1 MGPGPNDSSDR
12 AFALFPQVVDEA
24 LEHATE
30 PGLAAARGT
39 HLPLGAAIVQ
49 QLRARRDFT
58 ASCAGGLRLRQLGQE
73 REQLGAVVRCP
84 RLSCVGIELCHA
96 RQRPCARPRASRVR
110 AC

>member
-1 MGPGPNDSSDR
+1 MGPGPNDSSFDR

-24 LEHATE
+24 LEHG
-30 PGLAAARGT
+30 PAAARGT

-58 ASCAGGLRLRQLGQE
+58 ASCAGGLRLRQLGRE